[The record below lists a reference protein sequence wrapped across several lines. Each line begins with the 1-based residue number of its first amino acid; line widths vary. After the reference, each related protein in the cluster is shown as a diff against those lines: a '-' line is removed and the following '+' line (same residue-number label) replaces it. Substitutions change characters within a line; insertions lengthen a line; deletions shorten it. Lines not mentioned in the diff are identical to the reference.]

1 MRTKNRN
8 EESRPKGAKNNAGF
22 YIALAICI
30 MTVAAAAWTTYG
42 SITTDIENNNES
54 SVGDMQTANDVSGES
69 YDKAESS
76 DLQESSAA
84 DESSEQ
90 KESKKSSESPAS
102 SSAPEVSTKAAEAK
116 KESAVQEPKVFFPV
130 ENGDVVKPFSV
141 TAPVYSKTMADW
153 RAHKGIDIKAKE
165 GAAVRSV
172 TEGIVMD
179 VVADPL
185 YGNTIIIAQ
194 SGCTVRYS
202 GLSEKSVVKK
212 GDHIDAGTVIGYV
225 GTVPC
230 EQLDASHIHMEAIS
244 GERYIDPMTLFD
256 KKLSK

>member
-1 MRTKNRN
+1 M
-8 EESRPKGAKNNAGF
+8 
-22 YIALAICI
+22 
-30 MTVAAAAWTTYG
+30 
-42 SITTDIENNNES
+42 
-54 SVGDMQTANDVSGES
+54 
-69 YDKAESS
+69 
-76 DLQESSAA
+76 
-84 DESSEQ
+84 
-90 KESKKSSESPAS
+90 
-102 SSAPEVSTKAAEAK
+102 
-116 KESAVQEPKVFFPV
+116 FFPV